1 MIVKPLSI
9 GEVARLTGV
18 GVETVRF
25 YERTDLIDEPLRRDS
40 GYRQYSRNVVPRIR
54 FIKRA
59 RELGFSLKEIK
70 GLFSLRVDPDT
81 TCSDVRERVEIKITQ
96 IDEKIGD
103 LRKMKDSLEH
113 LKRACDS
120 NSPTATECPF
130 LDSLEGF
137 DDETDVI

>member
-1 MIVKPLSI
+1 MKPLSI

-25 YERTDLIDEPLRRDS
+25 YERADLISEPLRRSS
-40 GYRQYSRNVVPRIR
+40 GYRQYSRDVVPRIK

-59 RELGFSLKEIK
+59 RELGFSLSEIRE
-70 GLFSLRVDPDT
+70 LFSLRVDPDT
-81 TCSDVRERVEIKITQ
+81 TCSEVRQRVEKKISQ
-96 IDEKIGD
+96 IDDKIDD
-103 LRKMKDSLEH
+103 LRKMQHALGH

-137 DDETDVI
+137 DEKKLV

>member
-1 MIVKPLSI
+1 MKPLSI

-25 YERTDLIDEPLRRDS
+25 YEREDLISEPLRRSS
-40 GYRQYSRNVVPRIR
+40 GYRQYSLDVVPRIK

-59 RELGFSLKEIK
+59 RELGFSLSEIK
-70 GLFSLRVDPDT
+70 ELFSLRVDPDT
-81 TCSDVRERVEIKITQ
+81 TCSEVRQRVERKISE
-96 IDEKIGD
+96 IDEKVSD
-103 LRKMKDSLEH
+103 LRKMQHALGH
-113 LKRACDS
+113 LKRACEN

-137 DDETDVI
+137 DEKKLV

>member
-1 MIVKPLSI
+1 MKSLSI

-25 YERTDLIDEPLRRDS
+25 YERQDLIAEPLRRDS
-40 GYRQYSRNVVPRIR
+40 GYRQYPRDVVPRIK

-59 RELGFSLKEIK
+59 RALGFSLGEIK
-70 GLFSLRVDPDT
+70 ELFSLRIDPNT
-81 TCSDVRERVEIKITQ
+81 TCSEVRQRVEKKMVEIEDKIS
-96 IDEKIGD
+96 D
-103 LRKMKDSLEH
+103 LKKMQDALGH

-137 DDETDVI
+137 QEKKLV